1 MKHKRELNHSSWF
14 QGAQILSSKTEVKN
28 VRKALRSVGPESVLY
43 VWVKDKRAG
52 AFCCLL

>member
-28 VRKALRSVGPESVLY
+28 VRKALKSVGPESVLY